1 MKTPRYLRAIEKKAY
16 WIFIVA
22 LLFGAQLF
30 VVDVSPVHADVP
42 AGCTELIRN
51 GSFEVLT
58 SDWPANPGAAPNPVL
73 DPNFRIDGNQSIRL
87 GIVDNTNV
95 AGESSISQQILLP
108 ADAVRL
114 ILSYRYYTVYSG
126 TPDGGDI
133 QFVDLENTAT
143 SGKVR
148 LISETSNATQWR
160 LDQRD
165 LTPNRGQTLRLIF
178 GVINNGTGGRAA
190 MYVDNVSLAYCT
202 TQPVTATF
210 TPTVTPIYP
219 TATWTPSPT
228 TTPIAPT
235 ATAPTPISCNGTEL
249 LLNGGFETDDAWY
262 FGEDPIP
269 ARYTGAQKHNGNRS
283 VRLGNSPDL
292 GLADINSYSSIRQ
305 LVTIP
310 ANATSAQLRWW
321 HLYGT
326 EDANFPHPPCQ
337 QVLLLS
343 PDLKVLRTV
352 SNVHRNDGS
361 WLEDA
366 VDLSDLR
373 GQSFYIY
380 FNALNDGNGQRT
392 WMYIDDVSVRACF
405 PAASAPPAAMDMQ
418 NGPIPTAI
426 PIDTPIGSVNPEPV
440 QVPTSAV
447 QLIPSSSAGIEVPT
461 ATEVPVSLAP
471 LGAAAAEQPVVTE
484 IVAVPTEDAGAL
496 QGGVVAVLVTPT
508 PQAGWLARIFGFGSQ
523 SPAPTSSQ
531 GAGLNRLGTV
541 AVLLGILVIIALL
554 AMAILR
560 MLRGR

>member
-1 MKTPRYLRAIEKKAY
+1 MQKKAY
-16 WIFIVA
+16 WILIVA
-22 LLFGAQLF
+22 LLLSAQLL
-30 VVDVSPVHADVP
+30 VVNVSTVHADVP

-51 GSFEVLT
+51 GSFEQL
-58 SDWPANPGAAPNPVL
+58 SPDWTAKPGAAPNPVF
-73 DPNFRIDGNQSIRL
+73 DPNFKIDGNQSIRL

-95 AGESSISQQILLP
+95 AGESSISQQIILP

-178 GVINNGTGGRAA
+178 GVINNGTGGRAG

-202 TQPVTATF
+202 TQPATATF
-210 TPTVTPIYP
+210 TPSVTPIFP

-228 TTPIAPT
+228 TTPIVPT
-235 ATAPTPISCNGTEL
+235 ATVPTPISCNGAEL
-249 LLNGGFETDDAWY
+249 LFNGGFESDDSWY

-269 ARYTGAQKHNGNRS
+269 ARYTGAQKHTGNRS

-326 EDANFPHPPCQ
+326 EDPDFPHSPCQ

-343 PDLKVLRTV
+343 PDLKVLRTI
-352 SNVHRNDGS
+352 SNVHRNDGA

-392 WMYIDDVSVRACF
+392 WMYVDDVSVRACF
-405 PAASAPPAAMDMQ
+405 PAAASAAPAAMNMQ
-418 NGPIPTAI
+418 NGPLPTAI
-426 PIDTPIGSVNPEPV
+426 PIDTPIGSMINPEPV
-440 QVPTSAV
+440 QVPTAAIQIV
-447 QLIPSSSAGIEVPT
+447 PSGSAGIEVPT
-461 ATEVPVSLAP
+461 ATEEPVSLAP
-471 LGAAAAEQPVVTE
+471 LGAAAAAQPAVTE
-484 IVAVPTEDAGAL
+484 MVAVPTGDTGTL
-496 QGGVVAVLVTPT
+496 QGSVAIFVTPT
-508 PQAGWLARIFGFGSQ
+508 PQPGLLARIFGGGGQSTEVTPSQ
-523 SPAPTSSQ
+523 T
-531 GAGLNRLGTV
+531 GGLNRLGTV

-554 AMAILR
+554 AMAIVR